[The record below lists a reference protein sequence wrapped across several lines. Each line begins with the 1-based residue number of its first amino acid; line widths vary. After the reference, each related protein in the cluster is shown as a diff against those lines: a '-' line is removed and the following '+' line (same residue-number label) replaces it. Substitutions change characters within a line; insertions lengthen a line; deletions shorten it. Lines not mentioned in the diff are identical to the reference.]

1 MHDDDQT
8 TDETVGETA
17 GEEPAFVSLD
27 VLGEDLAWGDA
38 VTDDDDDDDGSDD
51 DAGSTIDSI
60 AQRLAQIPPPKS
72 TTTDGADDLDLLD
85 ENIDQDPELP
95 EAEDSLAEGDDEL
108 ADDDQL
114 ISQSLTQLL
123 ADVPPPPAA
132 ATAYG
137 FRRVD
142 GELISTT
149 NQVAE
154 VRDAALSWA
163 SRWQV
168 DDDPYIMGITDAIG
182 DRENLTSWEAI
193 DPYELLPY
201 PEPHSGRGLR
211 RLTRVILVLRNVTVF
226 VPVALTWFAINK
238 ATSAYG
244 PYLDGLEPGASTS
257 FLEFWQSGG
266 ADGTMLDSF
275 WRVQHV
281 AFLAAIIIAGIVSAT
296 LLVGA
301 FEARSRAQSERQE
314 SRIELER
321 RALALEI
328 TVGLQGSKSASPAS
342 ITEALALALGD
353 LIQATRDLGGAAA
366 RMESASVGIDSLN
379 PQIAE
384 LNINAAALGRSL
396 TNDVNRAIDDLGR
409 SVATLGITLG
419 GDMQRF
425 LTDALVGLEEIN
437 DRLSRTSVSVEFGT
451 KQLRDDLDAM
461 HGSLSQ
467 LIGRRP

>member
-8 TDETVGETA
+8 TDGTAAETA
-17 GEEPAFVSLD
+17 GEEPAVASLD
-27 VLGEDLAWGDA
+27 FLGEDLAGGDA
-38 VTDDDDDDDGSDD
+38 VTNDDDGSDD

-60 AQRLAQIPPPKS
+60 AQQLAQIPPPKS

-95 EAEDSLAEGDDEL
+95 EAEDSLVEGDDEL

-114 ISQSLTQLL
+114 IGQSLTQLL
-123 ADVPPPPAA
+123 ADFPPPPAA
-132 ATAYG
+132 ATAHASS
-137 FRRVD
+137 
-142 GELISTT
+142 LTQPISTT

-182 DRENLTSWEAI
+182 DRENLTSWAAI

-366 RMESASVGIDSLN
+366 RMEAASVGIDSLN
-379 PQIAE
+379 PRIAD
-384 LNINAAALGRSL
+384 LNIHAAELGRSL